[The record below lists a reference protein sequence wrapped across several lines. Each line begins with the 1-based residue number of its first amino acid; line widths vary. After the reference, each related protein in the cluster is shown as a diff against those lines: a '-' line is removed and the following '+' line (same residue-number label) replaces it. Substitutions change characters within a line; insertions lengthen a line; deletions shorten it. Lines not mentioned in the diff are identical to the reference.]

1 MVVVI
6 MEVMVGL
13 LPQVLAV
20 VVAEAV
26 MEEEVVV

>member
-13 LPQVLAV
+13 LQQVLAV